1 MNTISFDSLLFQT
14 AFCCMASDGHIDQ
27 REIDKIQS
35 LCEASPLFRDF
46 DFLAETN
53 RLVEAINEQGKDLIS
68 NYLDTLESYFLTE
81 EEELS
86 LIDFAVQVIRADEKI
101 EYTEIKFFKTIRH
114 RLKVSD
120 ERILE
125 KFPDI
130 EQFLEKDIDT
140 GSFNLQDITK
150 QYLEITDLP
159 QFAPITATLD
169 FKSFSSTTLNREY
182 QTIDPQKFQFID
194 EVKV

>member
-27 REIDKIQS
+27 REIDTIQS
-35 LCEASPLFRDF
+35 LCEASPLFREF

-68 NYLDTLESYFLTE
+68 NYLDMLENCSLTE
-81 EEELS
+81 EEELN
-86 LIDFAVQVIRADEKI
+86 LIDFAVQIIRADEKI

-130 EQFLEKDIDT
+130 EQFLEKDIDS
-140 GSFNLQDITK
+140 GSFSLDDITK
-150 QYLEITDLP
+150 QYLEITELP
-159 QFAPITATLD
+159 QFDPITTTID
-169 FKSFSSTTLNREY
+169 YRSFASTTLDKEFPTLN
-182 QTIDPQKFQFID
+182 PFQFIN
-194 EVKV
+194 EVKADN